1 MAVDAGGV
9 AMKGGDYLRHL
20 ALSLATR
27 LTMIALRLVR
37 NVLLARLLGPA
48 DRGIFALL
56 AALPD
61 MIVAVTSGGLTSA
74 VAFHAARQ
82 RGMGPLLA
90 HILVQGCALAGVLT
104 LLVLL
109 AIHSLGSLPEF
120 AERLGPWVW
129 VLLIAVPVVIGK
141 NALLVLHNAD
151 GRVGPFNSLR
161 LLESLGPLLLFV
173 ALWALFPY
181 AALEAAIGSWL
192 IGLVMVV
199 VVGIC
204 WLGRFHRLRPRWQR
218 DEQGALARYGLR
230 SHPEVLFQQ
239 VLLRAD
245 YLLIGMLLPAA
256 ELGYYAMASAAVE
269 LLLIVPEAVTTP
281 LMKRLLQQ
289 GEGMERLTPLALR
302 LTASVMLL
310 ACILMAL
317 LGEWLIVTLFGDSYA
332 PASVAL
338 LALLPGVFA
347 LCYASILRLDLLGKQ
362 RPGTLS
368 LITGVAA
375 GVNLLLNLWWIPGW
389 GILGAGLAS
398 SLAYVLA
405 ATAMLWQFCRL
416 SGVAWWRTL
425 FLLPEDLSMLRSL
438 LRSRQGS
445 TA

>member
-1 MAVDAGGV
+1 
-9 AMKGGDYLRHL
+9 MKGGDYLRHL

-120 AERLGPWVW
+120 VERLGPWVW

-204 WLGRFHRLRPRWQR
+204 WLGRFHQLRPRWQR

-289 GEGMERLTPLALR
+289 GDGIDDLTPLALR
-302 LTASVMLL
+302 LTGTAMLG
-310 ACILMAL
+310 ACLSMGL
-317 LGEWLIVTLFGDSYA
+317 LGEWLIVLLFGEAYR
-332 PASVAL
+332 PAYPAL
-338 LALLPGVFA
+338 LALLPGIFS
-347 LCYASILRLDLLGKQ
+347 LCYASILHLDLVGKG

-368 LITGVAA
+368 WMAGIAA
-375 GVNLLLNLWWIPGW
+375 ALNLLLNAVLIPTL
-389 GILGAGLAS
+389 GILGAAIAS
-398 SLAYVLA
+398 SVAYSVL
-405 ATAMLWQFCRL
+405 TLSMLVLYHRL
-416 SGVAWWRTL
+416 SGVPFGRTL
-425 FLLPEDLSMLRSL
+425 LILPSDFGLLASHLLPRRSACEPGL
-438 LRSRQGS
+438 
-445 TA
+445 